1 MEADFKHTIRFYLHW
16 ITYLVHNLA
25 WIANNL
31 AQIKKKCDLNSN
43 LLFNHFLLDISSLCL
58 IMMFNQNITL
68 IYYILFNIRLFKKI
82 SHLGCQAL
90 LLQCMPPTNVSL
102 VRSPGY
108 LWFLKLHH
116 PPPPSLRISSYL
128 SRRNYWICTGMRF
141 LSHLPSPCCLW
152 RKTSGFHGNFFLVC
166 FLARLP

>member
-16 ITYLVHNLA
+16 IIYLVHNLA

-31 AQIKKKCDLNSN
+31 AQIKEKCDLNSN

-116 PPPPSLRISSYL
+116 PPPLPSEFLVTFQGGITGSAPVWDSYHIYHHHVVCEGKHQV
-128 SRRNYWICTGMRF
+128 SMAIFF
-141 LSHLPSPCCLW
+141 LSVS
-152 RKTSGFHGNFFLVC
+152 
-166 FLARLP
+166 